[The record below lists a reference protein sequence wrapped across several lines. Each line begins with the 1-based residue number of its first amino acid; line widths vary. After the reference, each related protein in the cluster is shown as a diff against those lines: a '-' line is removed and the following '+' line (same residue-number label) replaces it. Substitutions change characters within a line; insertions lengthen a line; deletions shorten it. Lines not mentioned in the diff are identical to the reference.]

1 MKDVYKITFAGLTA
15 LTFPLAPAT
24 ALAAECPAAYPDKPI
39 EFHVGYGAGGG
50 TDAIARAIASDF
62 EQRQGWD
69 IVVDNRPGAGGGVM
83 SATLMTL
90 PADGYTI
97 GVGATG
103 TVALNPYQSADTPY
117 TYESF
122 KYLGTAMQ
130 INYGLVSLVDK
141 PFSTLEEFI
150 DYARENGSATI
161 ATGGKSQ
168 EILVDQ
174 LAKHYDVDLI
184 AVPNKGAADAL
195 QSALGSH
202 VDATT
207 QGTQHVQQ
215 IKAGAMN
222 QLASLVGNRV
232 PYAPDSPTLIELGL
246 DATIEGQTIFM
257 VQKDVDPAI
266 LTCLEGALD
275 EAVNSEAY
283 AELMQRL
290 ENEPMNLG
298 AERTTEIIAKSAEFY
313 KNYLAAE

>member
-1 MKDVYKITFAGLTA
+1 MEDIYRSTFAGLVA
-15 LTFPLAPAT
+15 LAFPLAPAT
-24 ALAAECPAAYPDKPI
+24 ALAAECPAGYPEKAI

-69 IVVDNRPGAGGGVM
+69 VVVDNRPGAGGGVM

-90 PADGYTI
+90 PADGHTI

-103 TVALNPYQSADTPY
+103 TVALNPYLSADTPY
-117 TYESF
+117 TYETF
-122 KYLGTAMQ
+122 NYLGTAMQ

-150 DYARENGSATI
+150 DYARENGGATI

-195 QSALGSH
+195 QSALGGH

-215 IKAGAMN
+215 IKAGTMN

-266 LTCLEGALD
+266 RTCLEDALD
-275 EAVNSEAY
+275 EAVNSKAY

-290 ENEPMNLG
+290 ENKPMNLG
-298 AERTTEIIAKSAEFY
+298 AERTTEIIAKSATFY

>member
-1 MKDVYKITFAGLTA
+1 MKIICKANGAGLVALVLSAAPTA
-15 LTFPLAPAT
+15 V
-24 ALAAECPAAYPDKPI
+24 LAAECPADYPSKPVQ
-39 EFHVGYGAGGG
+39 FHVGYGAGGG
-50 TDAIARAIASDF
+50 TDAIARAIAADM
-62 EQRQGWD
+62 EQRQGWT
-69 IVVDNRPGAGGGVM
+69 VVIDNRPGAGGGVM
-83 SATLMTL
+83 AATLMTL

-103 TVALNPYQSADTPY
+103 TVALNPYHSADTPY
-117 TYESF
+117 TYETFS
-122 KYLGTAMQ
+122 YLGTAMQ

-150 DYARENGSATI
+150 DYARESGSATI

-174 LAKHYDVDLI
+174 LAKHYDVNLI

-195 QSALGSH
+195 QSALGGH

-257 VQKDVDPAI
+257 VQKGVDQAI
-266 LTCLEGALD
+266 LTCLEDALD
-275 EAVNSEAY
+275 EAVKSDVY
-283 AELMQRL
+283 SELMQRL
-290 ENEPMNLG
+290 ENEPMNLR
-298 AERTTEIIAKSAEFY
+298 AERTTEIIAKSANFY
-313 KNYLAAE
+313 KSYLKAQ